1 MPQKKSVFSFVVDGE
16 CEYWYLQMLKDN
28 EKSQKIRLSPDM
40 YKSNTLEG
48 QYKKVIELAEDS
60 EKVFWIVDFDMI
72 YKETKERK
80 SGQTS
85 KLTKFK
91 ELYRKAK
98 RCSNVEIIVNNPC
111 FEFWVL
117 LHFCHTTRFYENY
130 KILLPDLQKHL
141 DNYVKTENYF
151 VKSDIYKRLKPNL
164 QIAISNSKKLGEF
177 DFENIETGKAE
188 MYKIFK
194 ELGL

>member
-1 MPQKKSVFSFVVDGE
+1 VPQKKSVFSFVVDGE